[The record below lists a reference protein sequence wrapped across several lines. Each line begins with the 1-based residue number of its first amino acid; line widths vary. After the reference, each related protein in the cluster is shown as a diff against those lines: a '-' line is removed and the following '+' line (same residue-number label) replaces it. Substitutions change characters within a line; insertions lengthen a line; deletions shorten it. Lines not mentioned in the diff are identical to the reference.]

1 MAILLQRLGRFVGTH
16 PRRVLAVWAA
26 AIALGLWGGA
36 KFPDAAL
43 GGSIGLYGSPSK
55 AVSDALRNEFDNP
68 FLEPLVAVAASPA
81 LTIDSQAFL
90 DWNREAARV
99 LRALPEVREVADYPD
114 SRDAQL
120 RSATGHETILLIGL
134 AGADMR
140 ARQRAVPRVRAALA
154 PLRGQLSRL
163 DPGRNSR

>member
-1 MAILLQRLGRFVGTH
+1 MAARALW
-16 PRRVLAVWAA
+16 PSCCNDWAA
-26 AIALGLWGGA
+26 LSARIRAACSRSGQLPLRSALWGGA

-120 RSATGHETILLIGL
+120 RSAT
-134 AGADMR
+134 R
-140 ARQRAVPRVRAALA
+140 ATKQ
-154 PLRGQLSRL
+154 SC
-163 DPGRNSR
+163 